1 MTASRPFVR
10 RVAGL
15 VVASVVTTLGV
26 AFVTTRAAEA
36 NDIRSVTPNAAV
48 NDANAPTR
56 INIRTHTAFTRRET
70 FVEFTRVDPVSS
82 QPTGESIVVPVVV
95 PARSET
101 DPAPEVT
108 PTTNLDVDV
117 NFFNS
122 NPGPWNITVC
132 NDVECFAQDFVEE
145 GDLTQARDRCFR
157 CFTVLTPGSPVVSA
171 VDSPVLSANTTV
183 GPVTVTGLNFANASD
198 VQFLINGAIDPNVV
212 FDRTSATTT
221 RITGQVRTSGA
232 AVPGFRDVRVRNTDG
247 STGVCVNCVQVSG
260 IAVHTVNP
268 TAGTNAEVRRLSITG
283 VGFPADARVELVK
296 ETQTGQGNIP
306 GANLAIFTPDRI
318 DADFDLRGAQVGS
331 YYIRVSAPDGQS
343 NNLACSPRFNV
354 IAPGPNQPGPTPSP
368 TPSSNAPGTCR
379 TGSQAVPTPTG
390 TVATPSNTTSPTAAT
405 PTNTATGTPSQ
416 SPSQSPSPT
425 PPAGAGR
432 FVGVNP
438 ERVLDTREGRSLG
451 GGETRTVQITG
462 RANVPAGARAVVMNV
477 TAITPTR
484 AGFLTVF
491 PGGGTRPL
499 ASNLNFRPGEVIAN
513 LVTVRLS
520 DEGQVGIYNNSGN
533 THVAADVVGYYGPA
547 TGGSAYSAVN
557 PDRILDTREGNGSAR
572 DPLGPGESRS
582 LQVTGRGGVPANAT
596 AVAFNLTAISPT
608 SSGFLTAY
616 PSGTQRPVASNIN
629 FVRGDTIAN
638 LVIVRLGTGGRV
650 DIFNNS
656 GQTEVAADVV
666 GYYSETGGSE
676 ALFTPITPE
685 RILDTREN
693 GQQPIGPAE
702 SRELQIHGR
711 AGVPSSATAV
721 AFNLTAIT
729 PSSSGFLTAYPTG
742 TFRPNAS
749 NINFVRGDVI
759 PNLVIVRIGT
769 NGRVS
774 IYNNSGFTHAAADVV
789 GYFVGTAPTATP
801 TAGGGGTSTPTS
813 TTTASTTATASPGAG
828 TAAPTPSSTTTP
840 SGGATPSTS
849 AVAVSRPAGDPAA
862 GPAFLVLL
870 MVVGTGAVSF
880 LITPQLATAQRRRRH

>member
-15 VVASVVTTLGV
+15 VVASVVAALGLGL
-26 AFVTTRAAEA
+26 ATTRVAEA
-36 NDIRSVTPNAAV
+36 NDIRGISPSATT
-48 NDANAPTR
+48 NDANANTR
-56 INIRTHTAFTRRET
+56 VIIDTHTSFRRADAQVT
-70 FVEFTRVDPVSS
+70 FTRVDNVSS
-82 QPTGESIVVPVVV
+82 QPTGETVTGTVVYTE
-95 PARSET
+95 ATAAEISNRF
-101 DPAPEVT
+101 EV
-108 PTTNLDVDV
+108 DA
-117 NFFNS
+117 NFFNR
-122 NPGPWNITVC
+122 NPGAWNVTVC
-132 NDVECFAQDFVEE
+132 SLAACTVDSRVPT
-145 GDLTQARDRCFR
+145 GDLTPNRDTCTRCF
-157 CFTVLTPGSPVVSA
+157 FVLTPGSPVVTA
-171 VDSPVLSANTTV
+171 VSSPTLSRNTTV
-183 GPVTVTGLNFANASD
+183 GPVIVTGTNFAASST
-198 VQFLINGAIDPNVV
+198 VEFLVNGSVDPNVV
-212 FDRTSATTT
+212 FTRTGATTT
-221 RITGQVRTSGA
+221 RIEGNVATSDS

-247 STGVCVNCVQVSG
+247 LTGVCVNCVQISG
-260 IAVHTVNP
+260 ISVRAVNP
-268 TAGTNAEVRRLSITG
+268 TAGTNQEIRRLTISG
-283 VGFPADARVELVK
+283 VGFPLDAQVALVK
-296 ETQTGQGNIP
+296 ETLTGQPDISGGNIAVFAP
-306 GANLAIFTPDRI
+306 ERI
-318 DADFDLRGAQVGS
+318 DADFDLRGAQTGS
-331 YYIRVSAPDGQS
+331 YFIRVTAPDGQS
-343 NNLACSPRFNV
+343 NNIVCSPRFNV
-354 IAPGPNQPGPTPSP
+354 IPVGATSPAPTPSP
-368 TPSSNAPGTCR
+368 TPGSSGSGSCTTFGQPLPSPSGTAA
-379 TGSQAVPTPTG
+379 SPTPTS
-390 TVATPSNTTSPTAAT
+390 ASPTPAS
-405 PTNTATGTPSQ
+405 PTSTGTPTQ
-416 SPSQSPSPT
+416 SPTPSPT

-438 ERVLDTREGRSLG
+438 ERVLDTREGRALG

-484 AGFLTVF
+484 SGFLTVF

-557 PDRILDTREGNGSAR
+557 PDRILDTREGNGGAR
-572 DPLGPGESRS
+572 EALGPGESRS

-608 SSGFLTAY
+608 ASGFLTAY

-801 TAGGGGTSTPTS
+801 TAGSGGTATPTS

-870 MVVGTGAVSF
+870 MVLGTGAASF
-880 LITPQLATAQRRRRH
+880 LITPQLATAQRGRRH